1 VNMLEDNAVNIH
13 STPLS
18 VLDANRVVR
27 RLMRMKWK
35 RSKMRCSLIL
45 NRLKEGKL
53 LIQKKLRVLHW

>member
-1 VNMLEDNAVNIH
+1 MLEDNAINIH
-13 STPLS
+13 SSPLS
-18 VLDANRVVR
+18 VLDAKRVVR

-53 LIQKKLRVLHW
+53 